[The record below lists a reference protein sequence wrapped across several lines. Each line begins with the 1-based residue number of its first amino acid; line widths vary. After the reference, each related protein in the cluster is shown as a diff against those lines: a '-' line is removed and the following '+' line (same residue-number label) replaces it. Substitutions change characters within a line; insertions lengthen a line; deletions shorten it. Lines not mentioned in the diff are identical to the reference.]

1 MSNCTFCEIIYGTE
15 EAEVVSDGIST
26 VGIVPLN
33 PVTDGHVIFIP
44 RKHVRDALEDTD
56 VTASVMQAACE
67 YAGYQR
73 SRSAGYQRSGSNLER
88 LSRIAGRPPAHDYNI
103 ITSAGP
109 NATQTINHLHIHVV
123 PRFEDDGL
131 TLPWTGQEK

>member
-73 SRSAGYQRSGSNLER
+73 SRSGSES
-88 LSRIAGRPPAHDYNI
+88 LSRIAGRPLAHDFNI